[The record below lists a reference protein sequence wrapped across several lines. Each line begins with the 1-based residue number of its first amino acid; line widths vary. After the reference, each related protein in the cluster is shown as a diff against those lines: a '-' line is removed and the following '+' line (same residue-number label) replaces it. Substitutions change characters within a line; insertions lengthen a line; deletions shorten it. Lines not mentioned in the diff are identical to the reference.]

1 MQAVLIAVVA
11 VGGSQVFKLGAGAV
25 GPGEGVDL
33 HRQVNGQGQLQ
44 AAQGLAGGVVRRGLG
59 LGAVIDAGG
68 VQALN
73 GQAPLQQ
80 LAQVP
85 GQR

>member
-1 MQAVLIAVVA
+1 MTTLNTAAHAPTWSHARAAWIMVLATLMWSIAGVVT
-11 VGGSQVFKLGAGAV
+11 
-25 GPGEGVDL
+25 
-33 HRQVNGQGQLQ
+33 RQLQ

-80 LAQVP
+80 LSQVP